1 MSLSLLPAVRT
12 QDLTIT
18 DDGHQFFLT
27 LWILASSA
35 PCPHCGQLSSRFHRR
50 DRRRRQKL
58 TRIRT
63 WRAFARRASPL
74 RIRASYRASH
84 WASRR

>member
-1 MSLSLLPAVRT
+1 MSLSLLPAVPT

-35 PCPHCGQLSSRFHRR
+35 PCPHCGQLV
-50 DRRRRQKL
+50 
-58 TRIRT
+58 
-63 WRAFARRASPL
+63 PL
-74 RIRASYRASH
+74 SQHVYAAG
-84 WASRR
+84 A